1 MPDTDA
7 YREAAARLL
16 KCQPDD
22 LLAFRWS
29 DEEQQFIVLAP
40 TGQKF
45 RYELADLEAALA
57 PPDSPPPSGE
67 GQGEGAIPKSRK
79 RAKSRKAQ
87 P

>member
-29 DEEQQFIVLAP
+29 DEERQFIVLAP
-40 TGQKF
+40 TGLKL

-57 PPDSPPPSGE
+57 PTPNPSPAPFDADAVGITSWV
-67 GQGEGAIPKSRK
+67 
-79 RAKSRKAQ
+79 
-87 P
+87 